1 MQPIKEIT
9 MHLTIELPEELVA
22 EIQGVTEKQDIK
34 EFVEKAIIDKLM
46 VEQCR
51 SQEQTVNP

>member
-1 MQPIKEIT
+1 
-9 MHLTIELPEELVA
+9 MHLIIELPEELVA

>member
-1 MQPIKEIT
+1 MQPIKKIT